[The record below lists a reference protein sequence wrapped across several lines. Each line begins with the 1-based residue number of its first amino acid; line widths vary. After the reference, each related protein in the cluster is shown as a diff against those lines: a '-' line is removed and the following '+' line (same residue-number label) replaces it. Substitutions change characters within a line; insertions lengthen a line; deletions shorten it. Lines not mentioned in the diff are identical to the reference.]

1 MGFLKKLFR
10 RTPKRTW
17 PYCAAIIAAA
27 GSSVRYG
34 GENKLMQ
41 ELGGMPVLARTL
53 LAVDR
58 AESIDEIVI
67 AAREDELLPYAQLCK
82 TFGIQ
87 KPVKV
92 VPGGATRTESVLRAA
107 LEASEGATLLAVQDG
122 ARPLVTSA
130 LIDDAVA
137 AAQRYHAAAP
147 AVPVTD
153 TIKVAHD
160 GIVES
165 TPERSTLFAV
175 QTPQVFDAE
184 LLKAALQDALRAD
197 AALTDDCSAVERF
210 GKEVHLTAGDRE
222 NIKITTPLDLTI
234 AEAILQRR
242 EGS

>member
-1 MGFLKKLFR
+1 MGLLKKLFR

-58 AESIDEIVI
+58 AGSIDEIVI

-92 VPGGATRTESVLRAA
+92 VPGGATRTESVLRAV

-130 LIDDAVA
+130 LIDDTVA

>member
-1 MGFLKKLFR
+1 
-10 RTPKRTW
+10 
-17 PYCAAIIAAA
+17 
-27 GSSVRYG
+27 
-34 GENKLMQ
+34 
-41 ELGGMPVLARTL
+41 MPVLARTL

-58 AESIDEIVI
+58 AGSIDEIVI

-242 EGS
+242 EES

>member
-1 MGFLKKLFR
+1 
-10 RTPKRTW
+10 
-17 PYCAAIIAAA
+17 
-27 GSSVRYG
+27 
-34 GENKLMQ
+34 
-41 ELGGMPVLARTL
+41 MPVLARTL

-147 AVPVTD
+147 AIPVTD

-234 AEAILQRR
+234 AETILQRG

>member
-1 MGFLKKLFR
+1 
-10 RTPKRTW
+10 
-17 PYCAAIIAAA
+17 
-27 GSSVRYG
+27 
-34 GENKLMQ
+34 
-41 ELGGMPVLARTL
+41 MPVLARTL

-58 AESIDEIVI
+58 AGSIDEIVI

-87 KPVKV
+87 KPVRV

-210 GKEVHLTAGDRE
+210 GKEVYLTAGDRE

>member
-1 MGFLKKLFR
+1 
-10 RTPKRTW
+10 
-17 PYCAAIIAAA
+17 
-27 GSSVRYG
+27 
-34 GENKLMQ
+34 
-41 ELGGMPVLARTL
+41 MPVLARTL

-58 AESIDEIVI
+58 AGSIDEIVI

-87 KPVKV
+87 KPVRV